1 MGYGTSLRRL
11 RLRSPLRRQS
21 VKFGLPITRSL
32 DELDALCVTWT
43 MVALQLGWML
53 FGGFLTHAIQL
64 SEPTV
69 RNVSLCFG
77 FGIVACMLCLHRPAL
92 T

>member
-1 MGYGTSLRRL
+1 VGYGTSLRRL

-53 FGGFLTHAIQL
+53 FGGFWTHAIQL

-69 RNVSLCFG
+69 RNVS
-77 FGIVACMLCLHRPAL
+77 
-92 T
+92 